1 MQIKVGEGVSLVRA
15 TEESMSKQGLP
26 YFVGTS
32 AENVGASRL
41 SLNLII
47 IPPGGHA
54 EAHYHRDHESAIYLI
69 KGRVKTRYGERL
81 EKEVISEAGDF
92 LFIEPNVPHQPFN
105 LDEREPAIAI
115 VARSDPREQE
125 SVVLYP
131 PYQDEG

>member
-1 MQIKVGEGVSLVRA
+1 MEVKPGHGISLVRA

-26 YFVGTS
+26 YFVGVS

-54 EAHYHRDHESAIYLI
+54 EAHYHRGHESAIYLV
-69 KGRVKTRYGERL
+69 KGRVLTRYGERL
-81 EKEVISEAGDF
+81 DKEIITEAGDF

-105 LDEREPAIAI
+105 LDDKEPAVAV
-115 VARSDPREQE
+115 VARTDPREQE
-125 SVVLYP
+125 SVMLYP
-131 PYQDEG
+131 LYQGKL

>member
-1 MQIKVGEGVSLVRA
+1 MEVKIGEGVSLVRA

-26 YFVGTS
+26 YYVGVS
-32 AENVGASRL
+32 AENVGASRV
-41 SLNLII
+41 SLNLIV

-54 EAHYHRDHESAIYLI
+54 EAHYHRGHESAIYLI

-81 EKEVISEAGDF
+81 EKEIVSEAGDF

-105 LDEREPAIAI
+105 LDDEEAAMAV
-115 VARSDPREQE
+115 VARTDPREQE

-131 PYQDEG
+131 PYQGDD

>member
-1 MQIKVGEGVSLVRA
+1 MKVKRGEGVSLVRA

-26 YFVGTS
+26 FYVGVS

-69 KGRVKTRYGERL
+69 KGRVKTRYGKHL
-81 EKEVISEAGDF
+81 EKEIISEAGDF
-92 LFIEPNVPHQPFN
+92 LFIEPNIPHQPFN
-105 LDEREPAIAI
+105 LNEKEPA
-115 VARSDPREQE
+115 VAVVTRSDPREQE

-131 PYQDEG
+131 SYQGKE